1 MTATDD
7 TRTENTATD
16 DTRTENT
23 ATDDTRTE
31 NTATDD
37 TETDRSGI
45 GERILDGISVL
56 DVSTFVTG
64 GFCSAML
71 ANQGAE
77 VLKIEQ
83 PGYGDAVRHSGPPFI
98 KGESPYYW
106 TLSYG
111 KRSLELDLKNDDA
124 KEALY
129 ELVEEADI
137 FIQNFRPG
145 TAERLNVDYDTL
157 IDHNEDLIY
166 LAISAF
172 GQTGPWRERSGYDL
186 LIQGMSGI
194 MSVTG
199 EADRQPV
206 KVGLPMTDLITAMW
220 AAFGATTALYRREQT
235 GEGEYIDLGMLEA
248 TLPWLTKQAGMVFA
262 GEETKRMGTKDPVL
276 APYQTFETKDGF
288 INICILNEK
297 LWGELCEAL
306 DRPDLPEDDRF
317 EMNADRVDHLDEL
330 EAEIEA
336 TLADKTTDEWIEV
349 IAEDAGVPAGPV
361 YSVQEALDSPQ
372 IEARGTITE
381 IEHPELGEVPVIE
394 HPLKFRNAESGF
406 ELPPPL
412 LGEHNREVF
421 RERGYSEAEID
432 RLADLG
438 VFGDEDDGDE
448 GDDDEGDD
456 DEGDDDEGDDDEGDD
471 KP

>member
-1 MTATDD
+1 MT
-7 TRTENTATD
+7 EQ
-16 DTRTENT
+16 
-23 ATDDTRTE
+23 
-31 NTATDD
+31 
-37 TETDRSGI
+37 SKILKGI
-45 GERILDGISVL
+45 KVVDL
-56 DVSTFVTG
+56 STFVTG

-77 VLKIEQ
+77 VVKIEQ

-106 TLSYG
+106 SLNYG
-111 KRSLELDLKNDDA
+111 KRSLELDLKNDRA

-129 ELVEEADI
+129 ELVAEADV

-145 TAERLNVDYDTL
+145 TAERLDVDHETL
-157 IDHNEDLIY
+157 AEYNDDLIY

-199 EADRQPV
+199 EEGRQPV

-220 AAFGATTALYRREQT
+220 AAFGTTTALYRREQT

-262 GEETKRMGTKDPVL
+262 DEETRRMGTKDPVL
-276 APYQTFETKDGF
+276 APYQTFETKDGY
-288 INICILNEK
+288 INVCILNEK

-330 EAEIEA
+330 EAEIEE
-336 TLADKTTDEWIEV
+336 TLAEHTTDEWIEI

-361 YSVQEALDSPQ
+361 YEVEEALNNPQ
-372 IEARGTITE
+372 IDARGTVSE
-381 IEHPELGEVPVIE
+381 IEHPKIGTVPVIE
-394 HPLKFRNAESGF
+394 HPLRYGNATSGF
-406 ELPPPL
+406 ERAPPL

-421 RERGYSEAEID
+421 QELGYSDAEID
-432 RLADLG
+432 ELASAG
-438 VFGDEDDGDE
+438 VFGASDEQ
-448 GDDDEGDD
+448 
-456 DEGDDDEGDDDEGDD
+456 
-471 KP
+471 

>member
-1 MTATDD
+1 M
-7 TRTENTATD
+7 
-16 DTRTENT
+16 
-23 ATDDTRTE
+23 
-31 NTATDD
+31 
-37 TETDRSGI
+37 SGD
-45 GERILDGISVL
+45 GKVLDGVTVL
-56 DVSTFVTG
+56 DCSTFVTG

-77 VLKIEQ
+77 VVKIEQ

-98 KGESPYYW
+98 RGESPYYW

-111 KRSLELDLKNDDA
+111 KKSLELDLKNPEA
-124 KEALY
+124 TAALY
-129 ELVEEADI
+129 ELVEEADV
-137 FIQNFRPG
+137 FVQNYRPG
-145 TAERLNVDYDTL
+145 TAERLGVDYETL
-157 IDHNEDLIY
+157 SEYNEDLVY

-186 LIQGMSGI
+186 LIQGMSGV

-199 EADRQPV
+199 EEGGQPV
-206 KVGLPMTDLITAMW
+206 KVGLPMTDLVTAMW
-220 AAFGATTALYRREQT
+220 AAFGTVTALYRRERT

-276 APYQTFETKDGF
+276 APYQTFETADGF
-288 INICILNEK
+288 INVCILNEK

-306 DRPDLPEDDRF
+306 DRPDLPADDRF
-317 EMNADRVDHLDEL
+317 ETNADRVDHLDEL

-336 TLADKTTDEWIEV
+336 TLRERTTDEWIEI

-361 YSVQEALDSPQ
+361 YDVEEALNNPQ
-372 IEARGTITE
+372 IDARGTVTE
-381 IEHPELGEVPVIE
+381 IEHPELGEIPVIE
-394 HPLKFRNAESGF
+394 HPLKFGNADSGF

-421 RERGYSEAEID
+421 REHGYTEEEID
-432 RLADLG
+432 RMEEAG
-438 VFGDEDDGDE
+438 VFGDPDE
-448 GDDDEGDD
+448 GG
-456 DEGDDDEGDDDEGDD
+456 
-471 KP
+471 